1 MIGPVPGT
9 DNELLHNALNGF
21 DDCRKRTPRHEQA
34 GELPQDLCDQALA
47 KPMRY
52 LMDTL
57 RMLAYRAEL
66 EVAKPKTAHEVVR
79 HTLFA
84 SEASLAPGHRADI
97 LRMRLLH
104 GSRNCLDEARKPLM
118 AELNATR
125 TVYSGTQPSDHRWR
139 RTPSETQFRMRT

>member
-1 MIGPVPGT
+1 
-9 DNELLHNALNGF
+9 
-21 DDCRKRTPRHEQA
+21 
-34 GELPQDLCDQALA
+34 
-47 KPMRY
+47 MRY

-66 EVAKPKTAHEVVR
+66 ELARQLAPHLSKPKTAHEVVR

-84 SEASLAPGHRADI
+84 SEASLAPDHRADI

-104 GSRNCLDEARKPLM
+104 GSRNCLDEALKPLM

-125 TVYSGTQPSDHRWR
+125 TVYSGTDLPLANESHSHWIDA
-139 RTPSETQFRMRT
+139 TK

>member
-34 GELPQDLCDQALA
+34 GELPQDMCNQALA

-66 EVAKPKTAHEVVR
+66 ELARQLAPHLSKPKTAHEVVR
-79 HTLFA
+79 RTLFA
-84 SEASLAPGHRADI
+84 SEASLVPDHRAGI
-97 LRMRLLH
+97 ARVRPLH
-104 GSRNCLDEARKPLM
+104 RSRNCLDDALKPLM
-118 AELNATR
+118 AESNSTR
-125 TVYSGTQPSDHRWR
+125 AVYSGTKLRLVD
-139 RTPSETQFRMRT
+139 EFVGC